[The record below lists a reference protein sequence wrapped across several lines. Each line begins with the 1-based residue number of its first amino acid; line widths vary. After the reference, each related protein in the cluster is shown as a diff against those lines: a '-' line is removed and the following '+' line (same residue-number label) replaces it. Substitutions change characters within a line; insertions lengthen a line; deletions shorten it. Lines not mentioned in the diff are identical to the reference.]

1 MYSIYKQLFN
11 EKKKLSVTQ
20 RFVFVV
26 IIFSFFLIIIESEK
40 SIKSINPYI
49 FEYLNIFL
57 SYFFDRVLVEAD
69 VLWLHKKIQRIS
81 WKN

>member
-49 FEYLNIFL
+49 FEYLKKNYLIF
-57 SYFFDRVLVEAD
+57 F
-69 VLWLHKKIQRIS
+69 
-81 WKN
+81 

>member
-57 SYFFDRVLVEAD
+57 SYFFFDRILVETD
-69 VLWLHKKIQRIS
+69 VLWLYKKI
-81 WKN
+81 